1 MRQIAKYFALLM
13 LIVLIA
19 PSVLF
24 LTGRM
29 ELETV
34 KTVMLV
40 ATVLWFVSA
49 ALWMWHEEPPA
60 QSQTDQS

>member
-13 LIVLIA
+13 LVLLIA

-24 LTGRM
+24 LAGTM
-29 ELETV
+29 TLDTA
-34 KTVMLV
+34 KTVMLI

-49 ALWMWHEEPPA
+49 SLWMWNE
-60 QSQTDQS
+60 DGK